1 MRSPDQRSTSDGRVT
16 AQSMLLENGNQAV
29 NPVENW
35 RACFPEIIGRSPT
48 MVTALETA
56 AKVARSDSSVL
67 IMGESGS
74 GKELF
79 AAAIHRLSHR
89 SPQPYIP
96 LNCAAI
102 PENLLESELFGHE
115 KGAFTGADKRRIGKF
130 EAASKGTL
138 FLDEI
143 GDMPLAL
150 QAKLLRV
157 LQDKKFAPLGG
168 NDLKE
173 ADVRVIAATHMNLE
187 QAVSKKTF
195 REDLFY
201 RLNVLPLYVPALR
214 ERVEDIPQLL
224 EHFTEIT
231 NANHSAASTSFFT
244 DAAIR
249 LLCRYSW
256 PGNVRQLQ
264 NLVERLVVLKGGGAI
279 AVDDIPA
286 DILRA
291 IDLQKEQ
298 PQQSAHSDLSSVT
311 SGDRGMQSSAIAMPL
326 PVGGRKQVALPDQFG
341 VLPESGIDLTTFI
354 EDLENGLI
362 LQALERTNN
371 NRNQAAKLLGLN
383 RTTLVERIKKRR
395 LAVLN
400 EPSKEL

>member
-1 MRSPDQRSTSDGRVT
+1 MRSPDQRLTSEAKVT
-16 AQSMLLENGNQAV
+16 AQSMLLDPSNAST

-35 RACFPEIIGRSPT
+35 RACFPEIIGRSPA
-48 MVTALETA
+48 MIAALETA

-79 AAAIHRLSHR
+79 ASAIHRLSHR

-115 KGAFTGADKRRIGKF
+115 RGAFTGADKRRIGKF

-150 QAKLLRV
+150 QSKLLRV

-187 QAVSKKTF
+187 AAVQRKSF

-201 RLNVLPLYVPALR
+201 RLNVLPVFVPSLR
-214 ERVEDIPQLL
+214 ERSEDIPQML

-231 NANHSAASTSFFT
+231 NSNHSAPSVSFFT

-249 LLCRYSW
+249 MLCKYSW

-264 NLVERLVVLKGGGAI
+264 NLVERMVVLKGGGAI
-279 AVDDIPA
+279 SIDDIPS
-286 DILRA
+286 DIIRS
-291 IDLQKEQ
+291 IEGQKEQ
-298 PQQSAHSDLSSVT
+298 AIVSTGADFQPNFQQASS
-311 SGDRGMQSSAIAMPL
+311 AMPL
-326 PVGGRKQVALPDQFG
+326 AIGGRKQIAIPDQFG
-341 VLPESGIDLTTFI
+341 VLPEAGIDLTSFI
-354 EDLENGLI
+354 EGLENGLI

>member
-1 MRSPDQRSTSDGRVT
+1 MRSPDQRLSSDGKVT
-16 AQSMLLENGNQAV
+16 AQSMLLENSSQST

-35 RACFPEIIGRSPT
+35 RACFPEIIGRSPA
-48 MVTALETA
+48 MMAALETA

-79 AAAIHRLSHR
+79 ASAIHRLSHR
-89 SPQPYIP
+89 SPHPYIP

-102 PENLLESELFGHE
+102 PETLLESELFGHE
-115 KGAFTGADKRRIGKF
+115 KGSFTGADKRRIGKF

-143 GDMPLAL
+143 GDMPISL
-150 QAKLLRV
+150 QSKLLRV

-187 QAVSKKTF
+187 QAVQRKTF

-201 RLNVLPLYVPALR
+201 RLNVLPVFVPALR
-214 ERVEDIPQLL
+214 ERADDIPQML

-231 NANHSAASTSFFT
+231 NSNHSAATTSFFT
-244 DAAIR
+244 DASIR
-249 LLCRYSW
+249 LLCKYSW

-279 AVDDIPA
+279 SVDDIPA
-286 DILRA
+286 DILRS
-291 IDLQKEQ
+291 IDGSKEN
-298 PQQSAHSDLSSVT
+298 LNISSSPANFEPARQT
-311 SGDRGMQSSAIAMPL
+311 MPL
-326 PVGGRKQVALPDQFG
+326 PLGGRKQIAMPDQFG
-341 VLPESGIDLTTFI
+341 ILPENGIDLATFI

-362 LQALERTNN
+362 VQALERTNN

>member
-1 MRSPDQRSTSDGRVT
+1 MRSPDQRSSSDGNVT
-16 AQSMLLENGNQAV
+16 AQSMLLDPSGQTTS
-29 NPVENW
+29 PVENW
-35 RACFPEIIGRSPT
+35 RACFPEIIGRSPA
-48 MVTALETA
+48 MITALETA

-67 IMGESGS
+67 VMGESGS

-89 SPQPYIP
+89 SPHPYIP

-130 EAASKGTL
+130 EAATKGTL

-168 NDLKE
+168 NDLRE

-187 QAVSKKTF
+187 QAVQKKSF

-231 NANHSAASTSFFT
+231 NANHAAPSVSFFT

-249 LLCRYSW
+249 FLCRYSW

-279 AVDDIPA
+279 TVDDIPA
-286 DILRA
+286 DILRS
-291 IDLQKEQ
+291 IDMQKEPVA
-298 PQQSAHSDLSSVT
+298 PQRLHSDAAP
-311 SGDRGMQSSAIAMPL
+311 QFESARHAMPL
-326 PVGGRKQVALPDQFG
+326 PIGGRKQVAVPDQFG
-341 VLPESGIDLTTFI
+341 ILPEAGIDLTTFI
-354 EDLENGLI
+354 ETLENGLI
-362 LQALERTNN
+362 MQALERTNN

>member
-1 MRSPDQRSTSDGRVT
+1 
-16 AQSMLLENGNQAV
+16 MLLETGNQPG

-35 RACFPEIIGRSPT
+35 RVCFPEIIGRSPA
-48 MVTALETA
+48 MMAALETA

-130 EAASKGTL
+130 EAATKGTL

-187 QAVSKKTF
+187 QAVSKKSF

-201 RLNVLPLYVPALR
+201 RLNVLPLYVPSLR

-231 NANHSAASTSFFT
+231 NANHAAVSTSFFT
-244 DAAIR
+244 DATIR
-249 LLCRYSW
+249 ILCRYSW

-279 AVDDIPA
+279 SVDDIPA

-291 IDLQKEQ
+291 IDLQKE
-298 PQQSAHSDLSSVT
+298 PAAHLPASEAPAQFEPAKSL
-311 SGDRGMQSSAIAMPL
+311 MPL
-326 PVGGRKQVALPDQFG
+326 AIGGRKQVAVPDQFG
-341 VLPESGIDLTTFI
+341 VLPETGIDLTTFI
-354 EDLENGLI
+354 EELENGLI